1 MRKSRLRPEVGHTIQ
16 VIRMRQ
22 LKGEWVKKRTENL
35 LNLFHTGRLEHTSF
49 WSKELAVTL
58 AIAGIVSIGAAAMI
72 DIQVVK
78 VVAPVAIL
86 LLGTAAAVWKRQKN

>member
-1 MRKSRLRPEVGHTIQ
+1 
-16 VIRMRQ
+16 MRQ

-35 LNLFHTGRLEHTSF
+35 LNLLHTGRLENTSV

-78 VVAPVAIL
+78 VVAHVAIL